1 MKLHMR
7 GQLVWEHLSGALPC
21 PLLPTPPA
29 ELAFPVD
36 ADETKQREMLDAF
49 EEATEEYQNQ
59 LHLYKQWTNDDA
71 RASSILVNSM
81 DVDLTM
87 DVVALTTAYQ
97 MWEHLRHRY
106 ESTGDAMY
114 LSVVRQEQQLQQ
126 GDATVDDF
134 YKEMSAVWRQLD
146 SLGADVCRR
155 CQCCVRQQAKLE
167 VRRLYDFLTR
177 LRPEFEQSRAQ
188 LLARHPRLSTLEA
201 LAEVRSEEV
210 RLRSTGLLPSSSAVL
225 AARVPPPLP
234 GVPSS
239 TQVAATSTSAFCNYC
254 KQDGHMITECIKRR
268 KQGRRGGRP
277 QKDSGGSSN
286 SREGSLEK
294 VHQEMLTLL
303 RRLTASA
310 PSSGSAGSAGQTSGP
325 PPHSSSGTSLPWILD
340 SGASFHMTPHRD
352 HLCAVN
358 SVPSP
363 LTVQTADGTSLSVAA
378 RGTLS
383 TSSFHVPAVSHVPKL
398 TMQLLSAGQLTD
410 LGCRVILDSDS
421 CCVQDRRTGTLV
433 GIGPRR
439 HDSQRLWELDWLRL
453 PSAASSS
460 QSDIT
465 TPFASAATST
475 TSFAQWHHR
484 LGHICGSRLSSLVR
498 SGVLGSVS
506 GDSSLTCMGC
516 KLGKQIQLPYPSS
529 NSVSQRPFELV
540 HSDVWGPA
548 PFVSKGGHKYYIIFI
563 DDFSRH
569 TWIYFMSSRSQV
581 LQIYKSFATMVRT
594 QYDSSVRVFRADSA
608 GEYLSRALRGF
619 LAEQGTLPQY
629 SCPGAHAQNGVAER
643 KHRHV
648 LETARALL
656 LSSAVPPHFWA
667 EAVSTAVYLINI
679 QPSVALQG
687 GIPVDHLGDGPADYS
702 GLRLFGCACFV
713 LLHPHE
719 RTKLTAQSVE
729 CVFLGYSLEH
739 KGYRCWDPI
748 ARRLRISK
756 DVTFDESRSF
766 YPRHSSTATTESLVE
781 PLSFLTLPDSSPL
794 SSPGRSTPSL
804 SPVSAHEL
812 QLTQDEV
819 SIPDSPTRVEP
830 STLSPFPFT
839 YSRRAQHP
847 SPSDAPPSTSPLSP
861 LPFVYSRRARHP
873 SPSDAPTSTST
884 PSLLGPIPSEP
895 PTPPAPRYNLRDRH
909 TLQPPAYY
917 VAAATTLVEP
927 STYREAAAH
936 SEWQHAMAEEIHA
949 LERTGT
955 WDLVP
960 LPTGVRPITC
970 KWVYK
975 VKTHSD
981 GSLVRYKARLVARGF
996 QQEYGRDYD
1005 ETFAPVA
1012 HMTTVRTLL
1021 AVAAVRQWS
1030 ISQLDVKNAFLNG
1043 ELREVVYM
1051 QPPPGYT
1058 VSDGTVCRLRRALYG
1073 LKQAPRTWFERF
1085 SAVITRIGFSAS
1097 VHDPALFIHTSP
1109 RGRTL
1114 LLLYVDDMIITG
1126 ADHQFI
1132 DFVKKRLHEQ
1142 FLMTDLGSLRY
1153 FLGLEIISSLEGIYL
1168 SQEKYI
1174 QDLLTRACLTD
1185 QRTVDTPMEFGLHLR
1200 PGEGEPLADPTR
1212 YRHLVGSLVYLGI
1225 TRPDISYAVH
1235 ILSQFVSAPTQLHYS
1250 HLLRVLRYLR
1260 GTVTRRLFF
1269 PRSSSLQ
1276 LQAYCDATWASDP
1289 TDRRSLSAYCVFL
1302 GSSLIAWKTKK
1313 QNVVSRSSAEAELRA
1328 MASVTAEITWL
1339 RWLLQDFGVS
1349 TATPTPLLSDST
1361 GALSIARDPVKHELT
1376 KHIGVDA
1383 SYTRSQVQDRIVAPQ
1398 YVPSELQLADFL
1410 TKAQT
1415 RSQHSFFLSKL
1426 GVQDPP

>member
-1 MKLHMR
+1 MQHMKLHMR
-7 GQLVWEHLSGALPC
+7 GQRVWEYLTGSLPC
-21 PLLPTPPA
+21 PSLPTPPA
-29 ELAFPVD
+29 EVVFPAD
-36 ADETKQREMLDAF
+36 ADDTKQREVLDAF
-49 EEATEEYQNQ
+49 EEATEGYQNQ
-59 LHLYKQWTNDDA
+59 LHLYKQWTDDDA
-71 RASSILVNSM
+71 RASAILVSSM

-87 DVVALTTAYQ
+87 DVVSLTTGHQ
-97 MWEHLRHRY
+97 MWEHLRRRY
-106 ESTGDAMY
+106 EPTGDAIY
-114 LSVVRQEQQLQQ
+114 LSVIRQEQQLKQ
-126 GDATVDDF
+126 GDATVDEF
-134 YKEMSAVWRQLD
+134 YKELSAVWRQLD
-146 SLGADVCRR
+146 SLGADVCRT

-177 LRPEFEQSRAQ
+177 LRDEFEQSRAQ
-188 LLARHPRLSTLEA
+188 LLARHPRPSTLEA
-201 LAEVRSEEV
+201 LAEVRSEEL
-210 RLRSTGLLPSSSAVL
+210 RLRSTGMLPSSSAVL
-225 AARVPPPLP
+225 AAHISQPQQV
-234 GVPSS
+234 VPSPTPVAGIS
-239 TQVAATSTSAFCNYC
+239 TRAFCTYC
-254 KQDGHMITECIKRR
+254 KQDSHMIMECIKRK
-268 KQGRRGGRP
+268 KQNRRGGRP
-277 QKDSGGSSN
+277 HKDSGGSSD

-303 RRLTASA
+303 RRLAASA

-325 PPHSSSGTSLPWILD
+325 PPHSSSGTTLPWILD
-340 SGASFHMTPHRD
+340 SGASFHMTPHTH
-352 HLCAVN
+352 HLRAVN

-363 LTVQTADGTSLSVAA
+363 LTVQTADGTCLPVAA
-378 RGTLS
+378 QGTLS

-398 TMQLLSAGQLTD
+398 TMQLMSAGQLTD
-410 LGCRVILDSDS
+410 VGCRVILDSDS

-460 QSDIT
+460 QSDVT
-465 TPFASAATST
+465 NPFASAVTST

-506 GDSSLTCMGC
+506 GDSSLNCTGC
-516 KLGKQIQLPYPSS
+516 KLGKQIQLAYPSS
-529 NSVSQRPFELV
+529 ISVSQRPFELV

-594 QYDSSVRVFRADSA
+594 QYDSTIRVFRADSA

-643 KHRHV
+643 KHRHI

-667 EAVSTAVYLINI
+667 EAVSTAVYLINM
-679 QPSVALQG
+679 QPSVALKG

-748 ARRLRISK
+748 ARRVRISK

-766 YPRHSSTATTESLVE
+766 YPHHSSTATTESLVD
-781 PLSFLTLPDSSPL
+781 PLSFLTLPDYPL
-794 SSPGRSTPSL
+794 SPAPVRSTHP
-804 SPVSAHEL
+804 SPVSAHEI
-812 QLTQDEV
+812 QLTQDEI
-819 SIPDSPTRVEP
+819 SAPGSPTSVEP
-830 STLSPFPFT
+830 FTVSPFPFT

-847 SPSDAPPSTSPLSP
+847 SPSDAPPSTS
-861 LPFVYSRRARHP
+861 
-873 SPSDAPTSTST
+873 T
-884 PSLLGPIPSEP
+884 PSLLGPVPSGP
-895 PTPPAPRYNLRDRH
+895 PTPLAPRYNLRDRN
-909 TLQPPAYY
+909 TLKRPAFYAA
-917 VAAATTLVEP
+917 AAATTVIEP
-927 STYREAAAH
+927 STYREAATH
-936 SEWQHAMAEEIHA
+936 PEWQHAMVEEIAA
-949 LERTGT
+949 LERTHT

-960 LPTGVRPITC
+960 LPEGVRPITC

-975 VKTHSD
+975 VKTRSD
-981 GSLVRYKARLVARGF
+981 GSLERFKARLVARGF

-1021 AVAAVRQWS
+1021 AVAAVRKWS
-1030 ISQLDVKNAFLNG
+1030 ISQMDVKNAFLNG

-1058 VSDGTVCRLRRALYG
+1058 VSDGTVCRLRRSLYG
-1073 LKQAPRTWFERF
+1073 LKQAPRAWFERF
-1085 SAVITRIGFSAS
+1085 SSVITGAGFSAS
-1097 VHDPALFIHTSP
+1097 AHDPALFIHTSP

-1126 ADHQFI
+1126 DDHQFI

-1153 FLGLEIISSLEGIYL
+1153 FLGLEIISSPEGICL

-1185 QRTVDTPMEFGLHLR
+1185 QRTADTPMELGLHLH

-1225 TRPDISYAVH
+1225 TRPDISYVVH

-1269 PRSSSLQ
+1269 SSFSSLQ
-1276 LQAYCDATWASDP
+1276 LEAYCDATWASEH

-1302 GSSLIAWKTKK
+1302 GSSLIA
-1313 QNVVSRSSAEAELRA
+1313 
-1328 MASVTAEITWL
+1328 
-1339 RWLLQDFGVS
+1339 
-1349 TATPTPLLSDST
+1349 
-1361 GALSIARDPVKHELT
+1361 
-1376 KHIGVDA
+1376 
-1383 SYTRSQVQDRIVAPQ
+1383 
-1398 YVPSELQLADFL
+1398 
-1410 TKAQT
+1410 
-1415 RSQHSFFLSKL
+1415 
-1426 GVQDPP
+1426 